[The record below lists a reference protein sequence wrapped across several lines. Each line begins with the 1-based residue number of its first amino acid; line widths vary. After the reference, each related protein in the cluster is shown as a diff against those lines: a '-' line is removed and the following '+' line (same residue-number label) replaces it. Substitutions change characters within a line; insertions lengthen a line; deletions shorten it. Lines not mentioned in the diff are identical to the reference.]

1 MKGMSLPLSLVLL
14 EDYAPDAELIVRA
27 LRRAGYEPAWTT
39 ATTEEEF
46 LEALVEPPDVILA
59 DSSLPLFSM
68 TRALALLNERGLEI
82 PVIAVSG
89 RTDDAAPECIRLG
102 AADYVSKDDLDRLP
116 AAISKATGKKT
127 A

>member
-1 MKGMSLPLSLVLL
+1 MSLPLSLVLL
-14 EDYAPDAELIVRA
+14 EDYPPDAELIVRA
-27 LRRAGYEPAWTT
+27 LRRGGYEPAWTL

-46 LEALVEPPDVILA
+46 LEALAQPPDVILA

-68 TRALALLNERGLEI
+68 TRALALLKARGLEI

-89 RTDDAAPECIRLG
+89 RSEDVAPECIAQG

-116 AAISKATGKKT
+116 AAVSKATGKKT
-127 A
+127 G